1 MTSEQEEAKKKK
13 KITQLS
19 CQINNIGQSR
29 KFC

>member
-1 MTSEQEEAKKKK
+1 MTSEQEEANQK

-19 CQINNIGQSR
+19 CQINIIGQSR